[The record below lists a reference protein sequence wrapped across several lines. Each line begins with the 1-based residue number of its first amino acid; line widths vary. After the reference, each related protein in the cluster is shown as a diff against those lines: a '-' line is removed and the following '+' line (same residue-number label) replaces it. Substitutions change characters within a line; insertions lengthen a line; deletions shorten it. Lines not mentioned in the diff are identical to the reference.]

1 MTNPPGVVISGGE
14 IPCTSRLGGEQGAE
28 DLGVGPS
35 SSLAAHECA
44 QGCPLPHPLSLR
56 GAPCSFRAV
65 HGVYCEPSGR
75 GFSDGSCKEL
85 VSIFSRQSQ
94 FWEVLGRL
102 NLQRVMKGNGQ
113 SQAPERTAS
122 ASSILSHLPRGEPC
136 PRDPQRHINSPF
148 VSSSLAGAS
157 LFCLQLSA
165 SQPPPVACLPQ

>member
-1 MTNPPGVVISGGE
+1 MGS
-14 IPCTSRLGGEQGAE
+14 
-28 DLGVGPS
+28 S

-44 QGCPLPHPLSLR
+44 QGCPRPHPLSLP
-56 GAPCSFRAV
+56 GAPYSFRTAHSV
-65 HGVYCEPSGR
+65 FCEPSGW

-94 FWEVLGRL
+94 KFWEVMGRL
-102 NLQRVMKGNGQ
+102 NLRRVMKGNGQ
-113 SQAPERTAS
+113 SQAPERTVS
-122 ASSILSHLPRGEPC
+122 AFSILSHLPRGGPC
-136 PRDPQRHINSPF
+136 PRDPQRHINSPS